1 MIANFLNSQEN
12 NKGKIKIED
21 SLKALE
27 GEDQQ
32 KIIGDAIGQFVQEN
46 LSKLVKERKP
56 REIKLKDENAPKK
69 NKSAYLFFS
78 SKMRPQIKAESPEM
92 KVTEISKVIGLK
104 WGELSEK
111 KKAKYQTEAAADK
124 LRYQEEMKGYVRPS
138 DDELMKQK
146 INQKKRRGPKGDKKP
161 RKKKEPGAPK
171 KALSAYMFFVK
182 EKRSEVKAENP
193 EMSTQD
199 IAKEMGR
206 LWKEDFASEEARAAW
221 VEMAQYD
228 KERYAHAN
236 AEFLEKKGQVP
247 EEEVAKVPSKK
258 AASKKKSHSNE
269 AGPSNEGLEEGSSDE
284 SEKVSKKKKSAS
296 AAASSDEVSSD
307 NESQKSSKKKKK
319 GASAASSDEV
329 SSDNESQ
336 KSSKKKKKGASA
348 AAAEEVNSDDES
360 QKSSKKKKKGIE
372 MPAFVEAPEL
382 DSSDDE

>member
-1 MIANFLNSQEN
+1 MSNKSNIETISSTMQLLFTTMMVNFLNSQEN
-12 NKGKIKIED
+12 NKGKIKKED
-21 SLKALE
+21 ALQALE

-69 NKSAYLFFS
+69 NKSAYLLFS
-78 SKMRPQIKAESPEM
+78 SKMRPQIKDESPEM

-111 KKAKYQTEAAADK
+111 KKFKYQTEAAADK

-182 EKRSEVKAENP
+182 EQRPEVKAQNP

-206 LWKEDFASEEARAAW
+206 LWKEDFASEEARASW
-221 VEMAQYD
+221 VEMAQED

-236 AEFLEKKGQVP
+236 AEFLEKKGEAP
-247 EEEVAKVPSKK
+247 ADEVAKVPSKK
-258 AASKKKSHSNE
+258 AASKKAASKKAASKKHSKSSSNE
-269 AGPSNEGLEEGSSDE
+269 DSNEESHEG
-284 SEKVSKKKKSAS
+284 
-296 AAASSDEVSSD
+296 
-307 NESQKSSKKKKK
+307 
-319 GASAASSDEV
+319 
-329 SSDNESQ
+329 
-336 KSSKKKKKGASA
+336 
-348 AAAEEVNSDDES
+348 SDDES
-360 QKSSKKKKKGIE
+360 QKSSKKKKKGTKGIE
-372 MPAFVEAPEL
+372 MPAFVDAPEIE
-382 DSSDDE
+382 SSDDE